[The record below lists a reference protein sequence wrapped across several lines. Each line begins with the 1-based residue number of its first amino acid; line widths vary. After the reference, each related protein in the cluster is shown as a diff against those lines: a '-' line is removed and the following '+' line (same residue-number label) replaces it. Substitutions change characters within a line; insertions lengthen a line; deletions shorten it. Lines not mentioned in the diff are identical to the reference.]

1 MLASRAFTNTQISQI
16 DIQYVQFSGS
26 LEADMLMTDDFF
38 RNRLDQMI
46 DLRHPL
52 AVLANRMPWQ
62 EIEASLA
69 HRFARQVRT
78 GKKIEDMDMF
88 GPTVAVAGAGVSNAG
103 RPRLPTRLMI
113 SLLYLKH
120 AFNESDEDVVQ
131 RWGET
136 PSWQYFS
143 GNEYFEHRWP
153 CDPTQLV
160 KFRKL
165 IGEEGVEE
173 MLARTV
179 EVAVTLKLIAKK
191 ELCRIIVD
199 STVQEKAIAHPTD
212 SKLLETARVKLVELA
227 KSEGIA
233 LKQTYAKEGQRLG
246 YKAGRYAHAR
256 QFKRMRKVIKRQRTV
271 VGRLQREVQRKL
283 STMTV
288 AVRESITE
296 ALNKTQRLI
305 IQTKSHKTNNRA
317 PKLYSWHAPEVECIS
332 KGKSRNPYEFGVKV
346 GVATTLKGNLI
357 VGARSFAGNPYD
369 GHTLNEQVEQASI
382 LMQRLDVAPQTAYV
396 DLGYRGVDKD
406 NTNISIK
413 HRGKFKTLTDEEKKL
428 LKRRQAIE
436 PIIGHLKADHR
447 MNRCHLKGP
456 DGDAVHAVL
465 CAAGYNI
472 RWLLRM
478 IVKKGIGLFLRLLQ
492 ATGLSDFALALRQM
506 LMANQLKSS
515 AIHWA
520 QA

>member
-1 MLASRAFTNTQISQI
+1 MTAS
-16 DIQYVQFSGS
+16 
-26 LEADMLMTDDFF
+26 TDDFF
-38 RNRLDQMI
+38 RSRLDQLI

-69 HRFARQVRT
+69 HRFARQVRA
-78 GKKIEDMDMF
+78 GKQIEDSGLF
-88 GPTVAVAGAGVSNAG
+88 GPTVITAGAGVSNAG
-103 RPRLPTRLMI
+103 RPRLPTRLMV

-136 PSWQYFS
+136 PTWQYFS
-143 GNEYFEHRWP
+143 GNDYFEHRWP
-153 CDPTQLV
+153 CDPTLLV

-165 IGEEGVEE
+165 LGEEGVEE
-173 MLARTV
+173 LLARTI
-179 EVAVTLKLIAKK
+179 EVAVTLKLIAKH
-191 ELCRIIVD
+191 ELSQIIVD

-212 SKLLETARVKLVELA
+212 SQLLETARGKLVEAA
-227 KSEGIA
+227 KAEGIE
-233 LKQTYAKEGQRLG
+233 LKQTYAKEGQLLG

-256 QFKRMRKVIKRQRTV
+256 QFKRMRKVIKRQSTI
-271 VGRLQREVQRKL
+271 VGRLHRDVSRKMTALSQAVQ
-283 STMTV
+283 
-288 AVRESITE
+288 E
-296 ALNKTQRLI
+296 ALGHSVAKAARLI
-305 IQTKSHKTNNRA
+305 AQTRSHKAKVNA
-317 PKLYSWHAPEVECIS
+317 KDKQPKLYSWHAPEVECIS

-346 GVATTLKGNLI
+346 GIATTLKVTLI
-357 VGARSFAGNPYD
+357 VGARAFPGNPYD

-382 LMQRLDVAPQTAYV
+382 LMQATGLTPETVYV

-406 NTNISIK
+406 NPNIDIK
-413 HRGKFKTLTDEEKKL
+413 HRGKFKSLTNEEKKS

-447 MNRCHLKGP
+447 MNRCHLKGSE
-456 DGDAVHAVL
+456 GDSLHAVL

-478 IVKKGIGLFLRLLQ
+478 IIKKGVGLFLRLLR
-492 ATGLSDFALALRQM
+492 AAGLTDFTDLQRKLRQI
-506 LMANQLKSS
+506 LSVRPSKSGS
-515 AIHWA
+515 MNWVLA
-520 QA
+520 

>member
-1 MLASRAFTNTQISQI
+1 MSTT
-16 DIQYVQFSGS
+16 
-26 LEADMLMTDDFF
+26 TDFF

-69 HRFARQVRT
+69 HRFARQVRA
-78 GKKIEDMDMF
+78 GKKIDDMDMF
-88 GPTVAVAGAGVSNAG
+88 GPTQVIAGAGVSNAG
-103 RPRLPTRLMI
+103 RPRLPTRLMV

-120 AFNESDEDVVQ
+120 AFNESDEDVIQ

-165 IGEEGVEE
+165 LGEEGVEE
-173 MLARTV
+173 LLARTI

-191 ELCRIIVD
+191 ELSQIIVD

-212 SKLLETARVKLVELA
+212 SKLLETARVKLVEVA
-227 KSEGIA
+227 KAEGIE
-233 LKQTYAKEGQRLG
+233 LKQTYAKEGQLLG

-256 QFKRMRKVIKRQRTV
+256 QFKRMRKVIQRQSTI
-271 VGRLQREVQRKL
+271 VGRLHREITRKMTPLSQAVQ
-283 STMTV
+283 
-288 AVRESITE
+288 E
-296 ALNKTQRLI
+296 ALGLSIDKAKRLI
-305 IQTKSHKTNNRA
+305 TQTRSHKTKDKQ

-332 KGKSRNPYEFGVKV
+332 KGKSRRPYEFGVKV
-346 GVATTLKGNLI
+346 GIATTLKGTLI
-357 VGARSFAGNPYD
+357 VGTRAFPGNPYD

-382 LMQRLDVAPQTAYV
+382 LMQATGTKPETAYV
-396 DLGYRGVDKD
+396 DLGYRGVDKNNLGID
-406 NTNISIK
+406 IK
-413 HRGKFKTLTDEEKKL
+413 HRGKFKSLTDEEKKF

-447 MNRCHLKGP
+447 MNRCHLKGSL
-456 DGDAVHAVL
+456 GDSLHAVL

-478 IVKKGIGLFLRLLQ
+478 IAKKGIGLFLRILQ
-492 ATGLSDFALALRQM
+492 VCRFGQMDAQLRSIFYARSLNTGSMSWVIA
-506 LMANQLKSS
+506 
-515 AIHWA
+515 
-520 QA
+520 